1 MLYIFFAYFIVQAA
15 FALGFRT
22 CIHNLEPPDGRGF
35 SEPIK
40 AYFRRKAAALQKIN
54 TGRLLKKPR
63 RRWLQ
68 VVNAG
73 PLIFRSQKALYALLR
88 LAAYF
93 VTFCKAGAACH
104 KKLK

>member
-1 MLYIFFAYFIVQAA
+1 MLYIFFAYFIVQAV

-54 TGRLLKKPR
+54 TGRLLKKAA
-63 RRWLQ
+63 Q
-68 VVNAG
+68 AMVAG
-73 PLIFRSQKALYALLR
+73 CECRPFNIPQSKGPVCPFAFGGVLYHIAR
-88 LAAYF
+88 PGRPAI
-93 VTFCKAGAACH
+93 KS
-104 KKLK
+104 